1 MSKNLY
7 DYIKNNENI
16 SNEEKQK
23 VETIA
28 QDLVNKYSGLNE
40 DMLMNE
46 FIKEINK
53 QKKNGTFNKQKI
65 KNLVNSV
72 AHLFPEEKVK
82 QVMGIIDSL

>member
-23 VETIA
+23 FETIA

-53 QKKNGTFNKQKI
+53 QKKNGTFNKEKI

-72 AHLFPEEKVK
+72 AYLFPEEKVK
-82 QVMGIIDSL
+82 QVMEIIDSL